1 MRKPWHHSTE
11 SNTARGYGSQ
21 WRKLR
26 ASVMRRDKGLCQLCL
41 ASHRVTL
48 ASECDHIIPK
58 HKGGTDDPANLQM
71 LCSPCHADK
80 TQQEAAEA
88 QGRQMKVQIGLDG
101 WPVEKRDSSF
111 LSKGLE

>member
-1 MRKPWHHSTE
+1 MGTPHTMPRKPWHHATE

-26 ASVMRRDKGLCQLCL
+26 ASVMRRDKCLCQPCL
-41 ASHRVTL
+41 KAGSVTP
-48 ASECDHIIPK
+48 ARECDHITPK
-58 HKGGTDDPANLQM
+58 SKGGTDDMANLQAI
-71 LCSPCHADK
+71 CSQCHSDK

-101 WPVEKRDSSF
+101 WPI
-111 LSKGLE
+111 G

>member
-1 MRKPWHHSTE
+1 MGTPHTMPRKPWHHTTE

-48 ASECDHIIPK
+48 ASECNDTDKLHELQRASDGQGIGGQAG
-58 HKGGTDDPANLQM
+58 KG
-71 LCSPCHADK
+71 K
-80 TQQEAAEA
+80 
-88 QGRQMKVQIGLDG
+88 
-101 WPVEKRDSSF
+101 WPIE
-111 LSKGLE
+111 